1 MVKINVNKE
10 LGIKVPFDVKRSN
23 KRVEEAYTFQLEAAR
38 FEKGVEE
45 FNEKM
50 QTMSKTESD
59 KESDDDSDNQ
69 DEKMAE
75 ELLKNF
81 EVQRDYV
88 RKVQEYITDTL
99 KLTKKQKETLGDM
112 EVGETNMLAAK
123 ICAII
128 MGAERS
134 DIEDDTAP
142 EE

>member
-10 LGIKVPFDVKRSN
+10 LGIKVPFEVKRSN

-50 QTMSKTESD
+50 QTLSD
-59 KESDDDSDNQ
+59 ENPDDEADTNDK
-69 DEKMAE
+69 KMAE
-75 ELLKNF
+75 ELFKNF